1 MLSRLP
7 ALLWMEPLWK
17 PAIWA
22 KPSHLVPVGSRV
34 EIWCRGPRDAVEF
47 QLHFEGS
54 LHAVQRTWKAGK
66 TSRASFPIQLTTQG
80 TAGQYRCLYS
90 SGELWSDYSD
100 PLDLVVTGLYDT
112 PTLSVYPGPQ
122 VALGEPVTFCCR
134 LETATTTFFLL
145 KKGWPR
151 HQQRRKGVLQA
162 EFSMGPATLSHRGTY
177 QCFGSYNDH
186 LWSFPS
192 KPVTLAVTGD
202 VENASLATT
211 DPPASSPA
219 QNLVRIGLGL
229 LVVVALAWLVAEDQL
244 LRKRVQAGARGCGH
258 GRRRRTAQQAGEGRP
273 ELRSPGKRP

>member
-7 ALLWMEPLWK
+7 ALLWM
-17 PAIWA
+17 
-22 KPSHLVPVGSRV
+22 
-34 EIWCRGPRDAVEF
+34 
-47 QLHFEGS
+47 
-54 LHAVQRTWKAGK
+54 
-66 TSRASFPIQLTTQG
+66 
-80 TAGQYRCLYS
+80 
-90 SGELWSDYSD
+90 
-100 PLDLVVTGLYDT
+100 GLYDT

-211 DPPASSPA
+211 DPPASSPEGPCEDYTPTPG
-219 QNLVRIGLGL
+219 RGLQQGTCSPGG
-229 LVVVALAWLVAEDQL
+229 ALCVEGRGGRHPISSDVILHPWRSYSPKSGSHWSGAPGRGGSGV
-244 LRKRVQAGARGCGH
+244 ARGRGPAPQEEGPGWSKRLWAREAAADGTA
-258 GRRRRTAQQAGEGRP
+258 GRRGTPGAEEPREEALTLSWESWEGGLRRGTEG
-273 ELRSPGKRP
+273 PGGGQLPGVGAERFSFSVHESSFE